1 MTDTRDAT
9 PSLLPMATAPSTAP
23 SNMPTKVPRKR
34 SCLVTGLVSFVDGA
48 AFGSAIGGI
57 IASAQ
62 SISGIAAG
70 TETVLISIG
79 HVLKSGAR
87 SGVSLGAAIGI
98 YSGGVCSLE
107 KARNKR
113 DALNPFLVGGV
124 IGAVGAVQRVDVHDG
139 QSLRRVTA
147 ISPRAMLGGSLSSA
161 MLCSLFWWLQ
171 QPSRLQREERE
182 KQLVQQQQ
190 QQLAQQ
196 QQLTQQQLAQQQ
208 QQLAL
213 QQQQL
218 AQQQQPSQASGGS
231 YMRPAHEALHDD
243 DKGTIS
249 VDIHAIPKMGSVA
262 PEEMAANPF
271 SGMPQEAGERSGQYG
286 DLDVPQSV
294 PNDMGRDSTDSSFP
308 ETASPHNTGTEQ
320 LQDPWASPK

>member
-1 MTDTRDAT
+1 MTETRDAT

-196 QQLTQQQLAQQQ
+196 QQ
-208 QQLAL
+208 
-213 QQQQL
+213 
-218 AQQQQPSQASGGS
+218 PSQASGGS